1 MPEKIK
7 DWTSTL
13 IWIIGLVFICG
24 MTYQSIGSMGTRVTT
39 NTVDIKANKQSIHDN
54 ELLMTGLSNSVRTTE
69 QNTNELKTDF
79 KELRNYL
86 MQYDFRPKEQ

>member
-1 MPEKIK
+1 MPEKIR

-13 IWIIGLVFICG
+13 IWIVGLVFICG

-39 NTVDIKANKQSIHDN
+39 NTADIKHNKQSIHDN
-54 ELLMTGLSNSVRTTE
+54 ELLMTGLITSVKTTE
-69 QNTNELKTDF
+69 DNTNELKSDV

-86 MQYDFRPKEQ
+86 MTYDFRPKEQ